1 MSYMLAYS
9 CKSIFVGE
17 DQAGFVQVGK
27 QGDLPLSCLPLASEA
42 PPKVAILATHY
53 PGTELAI
60 VQKFRRNN
68 NDCLDR
74 C

>member
-17 DQAGFVQVGK
+17 DQAGIAQVGK
-27 QGDLPLSCLPLASEA
+27 QGDLPHSCLPLASEV
-42 PPKVAILATHY
+42 PPKVAILAAHY
-53 PGTELAI
+53 PSTELAI

-68 NDCLDR
+68 NDHLDQ